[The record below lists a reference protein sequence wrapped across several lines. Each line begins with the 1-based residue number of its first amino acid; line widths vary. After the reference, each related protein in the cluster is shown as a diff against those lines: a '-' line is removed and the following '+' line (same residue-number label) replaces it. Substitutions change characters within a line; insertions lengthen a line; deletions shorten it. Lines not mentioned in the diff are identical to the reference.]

1 MVDTPP
7 SLYLLYGDDAFAV
20 EAFVASLSE
29 KLGDASTIA
38 MNRQRFDGGS
48 LDLQE
53 LRGVC
58 SQMPFLAERRLVIID
73 NAQNLP
79 KQSEFMEGMEALLS
93 SLPAST
99 ALLCIEQ
106 LSPPRRVRDTW
117 RRTWLRGWAEEHE
130 TTSYIRFMGSP
141 RGPEFVQWILNR
153 TSELE
158 GKIDKDAAQLLA
170 DWVSDD
176 PYLADHEI
184 HKLLDYVDLK
194 REIRVEDVE
203 LLTPFRGQGDI
214 FEFVDAL
221 GQRQPRQA
229 QLQLARLLNDSD
241 PRYVFA
247 MIIRQF
253 RLIILA
259 REALDHGS
267 DPGQV
272 ISLPAFLVKRL
283 AAQARTFSSSDLDLI
298 YHDLLQT
305 DLGVKTSQIDL
316 NTALDRLVG
325 ALAAA

>member
-1 MVDTPP
+1 MVAAAP
-7 SLYLLYGDDAFAV
+7 SLYLLYGDNTFAM

-53 LRGVC
+53 LRGIC
-58 SQMPFLAERRLVIID
+58 NQMPFLTERRLVIVD
-73 NAQNLP
+73 NAQNLS
-79 KQSEFMEGMEALLS
+79 KQSEFVEGMEALLS

-99 ALLCIEQ
+99 ALLCIER
-106 LSPPRRVRDTW
+106 LSPPRRARDSW
-117 RRTWLRGWAEEHE
+117 RQTWLRSWAEKHE
-130 TTSYIRFMGSP
+130 TTCYIRFMANP
-141 RGPEFVQWILNR
+141 HGPDFVQWIMNR
-153 TSELE
+153 THELDGE
-158 GKIDKDAAQLLA
+158 VEVDAAQLLA
-170 DWVSDD
+170 DWVADD

-184 HKLLDYVDLK
+184 HKLLDYVDHQ
-194 REIRVEDVE
+194 REVRVDDVE

-229 QLQLARLLNDSD
+229 QMQLARLLDDAD

-283 AAQARTFSSSDLDLI
+283 ASQARVFSASDLDLI

-305 DLGVKTSQIDL
+305 DLGVKTSQTDL

-325 ALAAA
+325 ALAPA